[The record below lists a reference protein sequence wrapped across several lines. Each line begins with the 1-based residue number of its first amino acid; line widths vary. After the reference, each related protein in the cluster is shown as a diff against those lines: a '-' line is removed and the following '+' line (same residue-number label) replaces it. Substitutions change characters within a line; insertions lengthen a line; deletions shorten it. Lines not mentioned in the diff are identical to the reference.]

1 MSGGEALGIL
11 GLLGLL
17 STCREVFDL
26 VCEARD
32 AGDRAQKWFGKVELQ
47 RYHFRE
53 WLRRVFSHCL
63 SDYVHNGEYQLTVST
78 VRAGY

>member
-26 VCEARD
+26 VCQARD
-32 AGDRAQKWFGKVELQ
+32 AADRAQIWFGKVELQ
-47 RYHFRE
+47 RFLFKE
-53 WLRRVFSHCL
+53 WIRRTLYQSLRNIMHGVK
-63 SDYVHNGEYQLTVST
+63 YQLTV
-78 VRAGY
+78 